1 MTKREFFRKYL
12 NIDDG
17 KILDEMERHSE
28 VWTVKKREIIMQEG
42 ESVTDIPFLISGV
55 LKAYYHDSRGT
66 EKVYCFAYRPGEH
79 AASIKDIHGDVEAMC
94 TVEAVQESRLC
105 YISLPVLQKLIQK
118 EAVIRMTYETL
129 LTASIAGMVEHEKVV
144 SSCTPSERYEWFR
157 EKYRDIESEISRKD
171 IASYL
176 NMTPEHLSRIT
187 RNGKESHSAA

>member
-17 KILDEMERHSE
+17 KILDEMEHHSE

-42 ESVTDIPFLISGV
+42 ETVTDIPFLISGV
-55 LKAYYHDSRGT
+55 LKAYYHDSHGV
-66 EKVYCFAYRPGEH
+66 EKVYCFAYRSGDH
-79 AASIKDIHGDVEAMC
+79 AASIKDIYGDVKAIC
-94 TVEAVQESRLC
+94 TVEAVQESELC

-118 EAVIRMTYETL
+118 ESAIRMTYETL
-129 LTASIAGMVEHEKVV
+129 LTASIAGMVEHEKVIA
-144 SSCTPSERYEWFR
+144 SGSPSERYAWFR
-157 EKYRDIESEISRKD
+157 EKYHEIESEISRKD

-187 RNGKESHSAA
+187 RNEKES